1 MKKIMN
7 DELIEWVHM
16 FYWFFDIYFSS
27 VKKYLSFIKSRF
39 LKCVC
44 PSRIFTFLFSCR
56 ISLRDAFKNSN
67 LQVGKKSVQSLSIS
81 YLLTFSR
88 RSDWRQFRQIPAS
101 EHQNATKSVL
111 ESHHVQLG
119 RKRNYA
125 DCRTE
130 NDSMSHAGL
139 NWDFKD
145 YN

>member
-111 ESHHVQLG
+111 VLYILKIFWYCLIRETQ
-119 RKRNYA
+119 
-125 DCRTE
+125 C
-130 NDSMSHAGL
+130 
-139 NWDFKD
+139 FKLLLKWC
-145 YN
+145 